1 MQAIRAAVGPAV
13 KIRLDANQ
21 GWSAKEAVRTIR
33 KFEEEG
39 LDIELVE
46 QPVKAHDFEG
56 LKYVTERVETDIMA
70 DESAFGPFEV
80 FRLLSM
86 RACDMIN
93 IKLMKAGGLH
103 NAVKIANFA
112 ETVGVQCMMGCML
125 ESKVGITAAAS
136 LAAGK
141 KIVTRADLDA
151 AVLLAEDPVVGGVS
165 FQQNQLLISEE
176 PGLGITEILG
186 WKPV

>member
-1 MQAIRAAVGPAV
+1 MRHCRSTDFKHRFG
-13 KIRLDANQ
+13 
-21 GWSAKEAVRTIR
+21 SASW
-33 KFEEEG
+33 F
-39 LDIELVE
+39 
-46 QPVKAHDFEG
+46 
-56 LKYVTERVETDIMA
+56 
-70 DESAFGPFEV
+70 
-80 FRLLSM
+80 
-86 RACDMIN
+86 C
-93 IKLMKAGGLH
+93 
-103 NAVKIANFA
+103 
-112 ETVGVQCMMGCML
+112 
-125 ESKVGITAAAS
+125 ITAAAS